1 MGSDQ
6 PAGSYWSQ
14 LLQVTLT
21 AGLGSELALSV
32 IVAVAAGDNSRIGAV
47 ALVVTINQFAE
58 GSCSIEVHGV
68 RTQSGCD

>member
-1 MGSDQ
+1 MGSDRTDR
-6 PAGSYWSQ
+6 SCCRQ

-21 AGLGSELALSV
+21 AELGSELALSG
-32 IVAVAAGDNSRIGAV
+32 IVAVAAGDGSRIGAV
-47 ALVVTINQFAE
+47 ALVVTIKQFAE